1 MDQGSTPDAESKT
14 SKMDSEVIVHH
25 QSAQCYFRPDT
36 EEFVFV
42 ADDEAGNFETHWRE
56 MLTSM
61 DAFHTAR
68 ARYCSALEMYAQG
81 MQPGFQ
87 SPAAGREEDPVEAA
101 ERELEANRA
110 ALQNKLGDFSQTK
123 MRYDDVIELLPV
135 AGQGGNR
142 KGRGKS
148 PGLVYVKKG
157 YFSKTEQGRKL
168 HAVSLKSGDK
178 KGGAE
183 SIIRKNKHGNTRI
196 DPQKLAQQLTDLQ
209 WPKIK
214 VELKDILKWTGSD
227 FDPETLKADGVL
239 FDWAERWNE
248 SLDYHEEF
256 GAHVDVSA
264 GAQFMRYA
272 SNVGG
277 RAELDPNKGT
287 ASLISH
293 GSASFTV
300 ASATLGTTIYV
311 PNRLGCSFS
320 YTDRRGG
327 VFDLGMFRLVMSPEL
342 TGFIGASVIVEEQMQ
357 VVVKGE
363 KQFLAGQ
370 SGGRLPR
377 FRETRTRGAVFHQ
390 QMAEEDEGLRL
401 TGAVEIGGRLE
412 GSLKGSLQWLKPAEP
427 MDARNG
433 IVSVPTAPGKF
444 TDLCSVSASIGG
456 LGGLAL
462 GGKFYCAFINGKFCF
477 HVAASICWGV
487 GAKGGIIF
495 EVGTDK
501 ILEFGSWL
509 VYQLY
514 LLNYRYF
521 DVVREDSFLAYG
533 KYCVLQMLDLE
544 LDIYKRYA
552 GWRGGTKIITEAF
565 DFFLEE
571 VIDENRRSLGSS
583 KRRNKLAKNL
593 VNNPLKLL
601 NFTPEAKGITIYT
614 LTRYDSWDIL
624 DSENRGSGL
633 ILDFYQL
640 RKEAVTLVL
649 KSIQTRAEW
658 RKIFCRIT
666 ASGESM
672 ASEDS
677 EVDVIQLQERYL
689 VDFLRMGFNR
699 DQDLHRAKQELVAIF
714 ERLKSEPA
722 SGFAL
727 TMNDAIYYKLNYK
740 SHPYYLGSGSL
751 A

>member
-1 MDQGSTPDAESKT
+1 MDKDSTPEAQSTT
-14 SKMDSEVIVHH
+14 SKLDSEVIVHH

-68 ARYCSALEMYAQG
+68 AHYSSALEMYAQG
-81 MQPGFQ
+81 MQPGIQ

-390 QMAEEDEGLRL
+390 QMAEEDEGLQL

-412 GSLKGSLQWLKPAEP
+412 GGLKGSLQWLKPEEP
-427 MDARNG
+427 VDARNG
-433 IVSVPTAPGKF
+433 IVRVPTAPGKF
-444 TDLCSVSASIGG
+444 TDLCSISASIGG

-462 GGKFYCAFINGKFCF
+462 GGKFYCTFINGKFCF

-487 GAKGGIIF
+487 GAKGALLL
-495 EVGTDK
+495 EVGTDR
-501 ILEFGSWL
+501 IVEFGSWL

-514 LLNYRYF
+514 LLNYHFF
-521 DVVREDSFLAYG
+521 DVVEKSTFLAYG
-533 KYCVLQMLDLE
+533 RYCVLQMLDLE
-544 LDIYKRYA
+544 LGIYKMYA
-552 GWRGGTKIITEAF
+552 GSGGGVEVITEAF
-565 DFFLEE
+565 KFFLKE
-571 VIDENRRSLGSS
+571 VVDENRSALNAS
-583 KRRNKLAKNL
+583 KKRNKLAKNIL
-593 VNNPLKLL
+593 SHPSGLL
-601 NFTPEAKGITIYT
+601 GFTPEAKGISLYA
-614 LTRYDSWDIL
+614 LTRYDSWDVL
-624 DSENRGSGL
+624 DPDNRGGGL
-633 ILDFYQL
+633 VIDFYQL
-640 RKEAVTLVL
+640 RKEAVVVVL
-649 KSIQTRAEW
+649 KSIQTRSEW
-658 RKIFCRIT
+658 RKVFCRIT
-666 ASGESM
+666 ANGESM
-672 ASEDS
+672 ASEES

-689 VDFLRMGFNR
+689 VDFLREGFNR
-699 DQDLHRAKQELVAIF
+699 DQDLHRAKQELAAVYD
-714 ERLKSEPA
+714 RLKAESTR
-722 SGFAL
+722 GFAL
-727 TMNDAIYYKLNYK
+727 AMNDSIYYKIHDRSNSCYF
-740 SHPYYLGSGSL
+740 GGNNL